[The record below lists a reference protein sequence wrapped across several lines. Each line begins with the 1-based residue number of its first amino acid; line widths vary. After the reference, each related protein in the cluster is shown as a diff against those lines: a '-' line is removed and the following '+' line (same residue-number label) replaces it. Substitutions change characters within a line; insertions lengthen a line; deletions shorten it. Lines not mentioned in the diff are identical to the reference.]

1 MIGDIDPVQAVL
13 SVGGLALTLLY
24 LWGLTKFERKRTR
37 AERIADE
44 ESLRKKIED
53 IGDARYTV
61 RTQYH
66 EQISNLTAG
75 NLRLQNEQVRQ
86 SVLLERLQQDMHG
99 VHQAVDQ
106 MNQHLAD
113 IRVGVGKISGIWEE
127 HTRTYGGVAL
137 TKEAR
142 GA

>member
-1 MIGDIDPVQAVL
+1 MIGEIDPVQA
-13 SVGGLALTLLY
+13 GLAFGAVALGTLHP
-24 LWGLTKFERKRTR
+24 WGLTQFERKRTR
-37 AERIADE
+37 EERIAE
-44 ESLRKKIED
+44 EDALRKKIED
-53 IGDARYTV
+53 VGDGRYTI
-61 RTQYH
+61 RTHYH
-66 EQISNLTAG
+66 EQLSNLTAM
-75 NLRLQNEQVRQ
+75 NLRLENEQVRQ

-127 HTRTYGGVAL
+127 HTRTYGGIAL

>member
-1 MIGDIDPVQAVL
+1 MGEIDPVQAGFA
-13 SVGGLALTLLY
+13 VGGLLLTVLY

-37 AERIADE
+37 EERIADGE
-44 ESLRKKIED
+44 ALRKRVEE
-53 IGDARYTV
+53 IGDSRYTI

-75 NLRLQNEQVRQ
+75 NLRLENEQVRQ
-86 SVLLERLQQDMHG
+86 SVVLERLQHDMHG

-113 IRVGVGKISGIWEE
+113 IRVGVSKISGIWEE
-127 HTRTYGGVAL
+127 HTRTYGGIAL

-142 GA
+142 NA

>member
-44 ESLRKKIED
+44 EALRKKIED

-127 HTRTYGGVAL
+127 HTRTYGGIAL